1 VFTRGSNRALLG
13 GPSTSPLGAS
23 MTRLRSISALW
34 ALVGSALIIW
44 SVYGAV
50 TLHSGFG
57 FMAGA
62 FTAAVMAT
70 VFGLLALAG
79 SILTFRQRRAGQNLL
94 RGVSVLAVL
103 YSVVFFSFGR
113 EERDPIYAFAVGS
126 LLLLAVAS
134 LAMLSTGG
142 SRGA

>member
-1 VFTRGSNRALLG
+1 
-13 GPSTSPLGAS
+13 
-23 MTRLRSISALW
+23 
-34 ALVGSALIIW
+34 
-44 SVYGAV
+44 
-50 TLHSGFG
+50 
-57 FMAGA
+57 MAGA